1 MKLVILHLLVFHA
14 VIPDSARNRGP
25 GTAVESPAKVERSFD
40 HNAKFMEWDFG

>member
-1 MKLVILHLLVFHA
+1 MWLFITHLLVFHA
-14 VIPDSARNRGP
+14 VGPIGARTCGP